1 MPKLHLAEMRLT
13 VKAEADRR
21 KMLVKITGHRECLLL
36 SCGGTDDFLVT
47 FIAWGSWI

>member
-1 MPKLHLAEMRLT
+1 MRLT
-13 VKAEADRR
+13 VKAEADMR
-21 KMLVKITGHRECLLL
+21 KMLVKITGHRVSVP